1 METASARRT
10 FPEDLSMNFDP
21 NLIRNFSIIAHI
33 DHGKS
38 TLADRMMELTDTVA
52 KRDMEEQLLDSMDIE
67 RERGI
72 TIKASAVRMFY
83 HHTDG
88 KTYMFNLIDTP
99 GHVDFNYEVS
109 RALAACEGAVLVVDA
124 TQGIEA
130 QTLANV
136 YLAVDNGLEVLPVIN
151 KVDLPSA
158 EPERVIH
165 EIEDVIGIPAE
176 DAPCISAKTGL
187 NVEQVLAR
195 IVDTIPAPTG
205 DPDAPLKA
213 LIFDCFYDNYKG
225 ALSYVRIF
233 DGTVQAGTRIRSMA
247 TGNEFDVTEVGVFA
261 PTWKPVDQ
269 LTAGEVGYI
278 AASIKS
284 VAETKVGDTITT
296 ANRPTKEALPGYKQA
311 NSMVFCGVYPADG
324 AHYDD
329 LKEALDKLKL
339 NDASL
344 SYEHETS
351 AALGYGFRC
360 GFLGLLHMEIITERL
375 EREFDLDLV
384 TTAPSVVYHVYT
396 LDGRKLVID
405 NPTNLPNAAE
415 IDYMEEP
422 IVKATIMTPSEYV
435 GTIMELCQNNRGTF
449 VDMQYIEADR
459 VNLHYVLPLNEIIY
473 DFFDSLKSRSR
484 GYASF
489 DYELSGYARSELVRL
504 DFLLNGEMCDALS
517 TIVHKDRAYAKG
529 RAVAEKLKDV
539 IPRQQFE
546 IPVQA
551 AIGSKIIARET
562 VKAVRKDV
570 LAKCYGGD
578 ITRKKKLL
586 EKQKE
591 GKKRMRQV
599 GSVAVPSDAFMSV
612 LRING

>member
-1 METASARRT
+1 
-10 FPEDLSMNFDP
+10 MNFDP

-176 DAPCISAKTGL
+176 DAPCISAKTGQ
-187 NVEQVLAR
+187 NVGEVLAR
-195 IVDTIPAPTG
+195 IVDAVPAPTG

-225 ALSYVRIF
+225 ALSYVRVF
-233 DGTVQAGTRIRSMA
+233 DGTVKAGTRIRSMA

-261 PTWKPVDQ
+261 PTWKPVDS
-269 LTAGEVGYI
+269 LTAGEVGYV

-284 VAETKVGDTITT
+284 VAETKVGDTITE
-296 ANRPTKEALPGYKQA
+296 ANRPAKEALPGYKQA
-311 NSMVFCGVYPADG
+311 SSMVFCGVYPADG

-435 GTIMELCQNNRGTF
+435 GSIMELCQNNRGTF
-449 VDMQYIEADR
+449 IDMQYIEADR

>member
-1 METASARRT
+1 
-10 FPEDLSMNFDP
+10 MNFDP
-21 NLIRNFSIIAHI
+21 SLIRNFSIIAHI

-52 KRDMEEQLLDSMDIE
+52 KRDMEEKLLDSMDIE

-136 YLAVDNGLEVLPVIN
+136 YLAVDNGLEVLPVVN

-158 EPERVIH
+158 EPERVIR

-176 DAPCISAKTGL
+176 DAPCISAKTGE
-187 NVEQVLAR
+187 NVESVLAR
-195 IVDTIPAPTG
+195 IVDTVPAPTG
-205 DPDAPLKA
+205 NPEAPLKA

-225 ALSYVRIF
+225 ALSYVRVF
-233 DGTVQAGTRIRSMA
+233 DGTVQAGTRIRMMA

-261 PTWKPVDQ
+261 PTWKPVDS

-284 VAETKVGDTITT
+284 VAETKVGDTITE
-296 ANRPTKEALPGYKQA
+296 ASRPAKEALPGYKHA

-396 LDGRKLVID
+396 LDGQKIVID
-405 NPTNLPNAAE
+405 NPSNLPNAAE

-435 GTIMELCQNNRGTF
+435 GTIMELCQNNRGIF

-489 DYELSGYARSELVRL
+489 DYELSGYAKSDLVRL
-504 DFLLNGEMCDALS
+504 DFLLNGEMCDALT

-546 IPVQA
+546 IPIQA

>member
-1 METASARRT
+1 
-10 FPEDLSMNFDP
+10 MNFDP

-136 YLAVDNGLEVLPVIN
+136 YLAVDNGLEVLPVVN

-176 DAPCISAKTGL
+176 DAPCISAKTGQ
-187 NVEQVLAR
+187 NVGDVLAR

-225 ALSYVRIF
+225 ALSYVRVF
-233 DGTVQAGTRIRSMA
+233 DGTVKTGTRIRSMA

-261 PTWKPVDQ
+261 PSWKPVDS

-284 VAETKVGDTITT
+284 VAETKVGDTITE
-296 ANRPTKEALPGYKQA
+296 AGRPTKEALPGYKQA

-422 IVKATIMTPSEYV
+422 IVNATIMTPSEYV

-599 GSVAVPSDAFMSV
+599 GSVSVPSDAFMSV

>member
-1 METASARRT
+1 
-10 FPEDLSMNFDP
+10 MNFDP

-176 DAPCISAKTGL
+176 DAPCISAKTGF

-195 IVDTIPAPTG
+195 IVDAIPAPAG
-205 DPDAPLKA
+205 DPEAPLKA

-233 DGTVQAGTRIRSMA
+233 DGTVKAGTRIRSMA

-284 VAETKVGDTITT
+284 VAETKVGDTITE
-296 ANRPTKEALPGYKQA
+296 ASRPTKEALPGYKQA

-384 TTAPSVVYHVYT
+384 TTAPSVVYRVHT
-396 LDGRKLVID
+396 LDGRDLVID
-405 NPTNLPNAAE
+405 NPTNLPSAAE
-415 IDYMEEP
+415 IEYMEEP
-422 IVKATIMTPSEYV
+422 MVKATIMTPSEYV
-435 GTIMELCQNNRGTF
+435 GSIMELCQNNRGEF
-449 VDMQYIEADR
+449 IDMQYIEADR

-489 DYELSGYARSELVRL
+489 DYELSGYEKSDLVRL

>member
-1 METASARRT
+1 
-10 FPEDLSMNFDP
+10 MNFDP

-136 YLAVDNGLEVLPVIN
+136 YLAVDNGLEVLPVVN

-176 DAPCISAKTGL
+176 DAPCISAKTGQ
-187 NVEQVLAR
+187 NVGDVLAR

-225 ALSYVRIF
+225 ALSYVRVF
-233 DGTVQAGTRIRSMA
+233 DGTVKTGTRIRSMA

-261 PTWKPVDQ
+261 PSWKPVDS

-284 VAETKVGDTITT
+284 VAETKVGDTITE
-296 ANRPTKEALPGYKQA
+296 AARPAKEALPGYKQA
-311 NSMVFCGVYPADG
+311 NSRVFCGVYPADG

-384 TTAPSVVYHVYT
+384 TTAPSVVYRVFT
-396 LDGRKLVID
+396 LDGEELVID
-405 NPTNLPNAAE
+405 NPTNLPPAANIE
-415 IDYMEEP
+415 HMEEP
-422 IVKATIMTPSEYV
+422 MVRATIMTPSAYV
-435 GTIMELCQNNRGTF
+435 GTIMELCQNNRGVF
-449 VDMQYIEADR
+449 HDMNYIEEGR
-459 VNLHYVLPLNEIIY
+459 VNLHYTLPLNEIIY

-489 DYELSGYARSELVRL
+489 DYEISGYQKSDLVRL
-504 DFLLNGEMCDALS
+504 DFLLNGELCDALS
-517 TIVHKDRAYAKG
+517 TIVHRDRAYQKG

-578 ITRKKKLL
+578 ISRKKKLL

-599 GSVAVPSDAFMSV
+599 GSVSVPSDAFMSV

>member
-1 METASARRT
+1 MEAASARRT

-233 DGTVQAGTRIRSMA
+233 DGTVQAGTRIRSVA

-384 TTAPSVVYHVYT
+384 TTAPSVVYRVHT
-396 LDGRKLVID
+396 LDGRDLVID

-422 IVKATIMTPSEYV
+422 MVKATIMTPSEYV
-435 GTIMELCQNNRGTF
+435 GTIMELCQNNRGVF
-449 VDMQYIEADR
+449 IDMQYIEADR

-489 DYELSGYARSELVRL
+489 DYELSGYEKSDLVRL

>member
-1 METASARRT
+1 
-10 FPEDLSMNFDP
+10 MNFDP

-38 TLADRMMELTDTVA
+38 TLADRMMEMTDTVA

-158 EPERVIH
+158 EPDRVIK

-176 DAPCISAKTGL
+176 DAPCISAKTGE
-187 NVEQVLAR
+187 NVQEVLAR
-195 IVDTIPAPTG
+195 IVDAVPAPQG

-225 ALSYVRIF
+225 ALSYVRVF
-233 DGTVQAGTRIRSMA
+233 DGSVGPGTRIRSMA

-261 PTWKPVDQ
+261 PTWKPVEQ

-284 VAETKVGDTITT
+284 VAETKVGDTLTT
-296 ANRPTKEALPGYKQA
+296 ANNPTKEALPGYKQA

-384 TTAPSVVYHVYT
+384 TTAPSVVYHVFT
-396 LDGRKLVID
+396 LDGQERIID
-405 NPTNLPNAAE
+405 NPTNLPPAAE

-435 GTIMELCQNNRGTF
+435 GSIMELCQNNRGVF
-449 VDMQYIEADR
+449 VDMEYIETDR

-489 DYELSGYARSELVRL
+489 DYELSGYAKSELVRL